1 MDDSPLGAGRAALPA
16 LQLEAGFAGGAVDAV
31 DAESARVQAGDAAR
45 LLHVAAGRAGG
56 DARLALEQQLA
67 GAAEAGVGGGAVATV
82 AVLVARLAARS

>member
-1 MDDSPLGAGRAALPA
+1 M
-16 LQLEAGFAGGAVDAV
+16 
-31 DAESARVQAGDAAR
+31 QAGDAAR

-82 AVLVARLAARS
+82 AVLVARLATRP